1 MVRQLS
7 FIFELLILLL
17 ASFSVAS
24 AIGISPSKIELAF
37 EPNHHEEIIMNLINS
52 AGRPLNATLQLG
64 GDLAQYMTS
73 EDGFFVIPPYQ
84 SKAYTIAID
93 FPAVIRKPGEHIVT
107 VNAVQAPI
115 NTKEEIRGIGATL
128 SVEGGIVIRVPYTG
142 KYAETTLTLED
153 INEGEQST
161 ATFNIVNYGLDAIQS
176 ARGTLQIYDATG
188 ALLDSLSTPRV
199 YIPAQATE
207 TALISLDSKRY
218 GAGIFPV
225 IAFTEYDGDITEQI
239 TKELRIGTLFVN
251 VTDYTKEVYTESLVP
266 FQIQAHNRWNN
277 QIDHLFAEIRF
288 LKQGIEIGDIL
299 KTSSIS
305 LPAWE
310 QLQLSAL
317 WDTRSVETGVYDAE
331 ITLRYNEK
339 TTVVTV
345 PVTVKNK
352 FEFNTTL
359 ILIIIIVSMLL
370 IDVIVWLIHH
380 LKNHEKED

>member
-1 MVRQLS
+1 M
-7 FIFELLILLL
+7 
-17 ASFSVAS
+17 
-24 AIGISPSKIELAF
+24 
-37 EPNHHEEIIMNLINS
+37 
-52 AGRPLNATLQLG
+52 
-64 GDLAQYMTS
+64 
-73 EDGFFVIPPYQ
+73 
-84 SKAYTIAID
+84 
-93 FPAVIRKPGEHIVT
+93 
-107 VNAVQAPI
+107 
-115 NTKEEIRGIGATL
+115 
-128 SVEGGIVIRVPYTG
+128 
-142 KYAETTLTLED
+142 
-153 INEGEQST
+153 
-161 ATFNIVNYGLDAIQS
+161 
-176 ARGTLQIYDATG
+176 
-188 ALLDSLSTPRV
+188 

-251 VTDYTKEVYTESLVP
+251 VTGYTKEVYTESLVP